1 MKKLVVLDLDGT
13 TLRNDKTV
21 SENTIKTLLDVRNK
35 GNIILFATARPPR
48 DAYKYVPE
56 PLRNNPIICYNGAAV
71 VSSNNL
77 EVIYEKQII
86 KNDVIKILDICES
99 CGYNQ
104 LSIEVNDTLYSN
116 FDTTPF
122 FGNAK
127 NEIKDLR
134 KMEYKS
140 AYKVIICS
148 EKPIDEKILKLFP
161 QTVKGVITDKK
172 TLCQIM
178 NAESSKWVAINS
190 IIEKFGI
197 SKENVIAFGDDIND
211 LEMIKNAG
219 TGVAMGNAE
228 EQLKSIANYITDT
241 NVNDGVAMFL
251 KKYILKMEE

>member
-1 MKKLVVLDLDGT
+1 MEKLIVLDLDGT

-21 SENTIKTLLDVRNK
+21 SENTINTLLDVRDR
-35 GNIILFATARPPR
+35 GNTILFATARPPR

-77 EVIYEKQII
+77 DVIYEKQIA
-86 KNDVIKILDICES
+86 KNDVIKILDICENF
-99 CGYNQ
+99 GYNQ

-134 KMEYKS
+134 QMEYKS
-140 AYKVIICS
+140 VYKVIICS
-148 EKPIDEKILKLFP
+148 EKSIDEKILKLFP

-178 NAESSKWVAINS
+178 NAESSKWIAINS
-190 IIEKFGI
+190 LVDKMGI
-197 SKENVIAFGDDIND
+197 KKENIIAFGDDVND

-219 TGVAMGNAE
+219 IGVAMGNAE
-228 EQLKSIANYITDT
+228 EQLKVIANYITDS
-241 NVNDGVAMFL
+241 NVNDGVAKFL
-251 KKYILKMEE
+251 KENVLRME

>member
-1 MKKLVVLDLDGT
+1 MKNLIVLDLDGT

-21 SENTIKTLLDVRNK
+21 SENTINTLLDVRER
-35 GNIILFATARPPR
+35 GNTILFATARPPR

-56 PLRNNPIICYNGAAV
+56 ALRNNPIICYNGAAV

-77 EVIYEKQII
+77 DVIYEKQIA
-86 KNDVIKILDICES
+86 KKDVLKILDVCERF
-99 CGYNQ
+99 GYNQ

-122 FGNAK
+122 FGNAR

-134 KMEYKS
+134 QMEYKS

-161 QTVKGVITDKK
+161 QTVKGVVTDKK

-190 IIEKFGI
+190 LVDKIGI
-197 SKENVIAFGDDIND
+197 NKENIIAFGDDVND

-219 TGVAMGNAE
+219 IGVAMENAE
-228 EQLKSIANYITDT
+228 EQLKKIANYITDT
-241 NVNDGVAMFL
+241 NVNDGVAKFL
-251 KKYILKMEE
+251 KDKILRIK

>member
-1 MKKLVVLDLDGT
+1 MKNLIVLDLDGT

-21 SENTIKTLLDVRNK
+21 SENTINTLLDVRER
-35 GNIILFATARPPR
+35 GNTILFATARPPR

-56 PLRNNPIICYNGAAV
+56 ALRNNPIICYNGAAV

-77 EVIYEKQII
+77 DVIYEKQIA
-86 KNDVIKILDICES
+86 KKDVLKILDVCERF
-99 CGYNQ
+99 GYNQ

-122 FGNAK
+122 FGNAR

-134 KMEYKS
+134 QMEYKS

-161 QTVKGVITDKK
+161 QTVKGVVTDKK

-190 IIEKFGI
+190 LVDKIGI
-197 SKENVIAFGDDIND
+197 NKENIIAFGDDVND

-219 TGVAMGNAE
+219 IGVAMGNAE
-228 EQLKSIANYITDT
+228 EQLKKIANYITDT
-241 NVNDGVAMFL
+241 NVNDGVAKFL
-251 KKYILKMEE
+251 KDKILRIK

>member
-1 MKKLVVLDLDGT
+1 MEKLIVLDLDGT

-21 SENTIKTLLDVRNK
+21 SENTINTLLDVRDR
-35 GNIILFATARPPR
+35 GNTILFATARPPR

-77 EVIYEKQII
+77 DVIYEKQIA
-86 KNDVIKILDICES
+86 KNDVLKILDICERF
-99 CGYNQ
+99 GYNQ

-134 KMEYKS
+134 QMEYKS

-178 NAESSKWVAINS
+178 NAESSKWIAINS
-190 IIEKFGI
+190 LVDKMGI
-197 SKENVIAFGDDIND
+197 KKDNIIAFGDDVND

-228 EQLKSIANYITDT
+228 EQLKAIANYITDS
-241 NVNDGVAMFL
+241 NVNDGVAKFL
-251 KKYILKMEE
+251 KKNVLRME

>member
-1 MKKLVVLDLDGT
+1 MWERG
-13 TLRNDKTV
+13 
-21 SENTIKTLLDVRNK
+21 NT
-35 GNIILFATARPPR
+35 ILFATARPPR

-56 PLRNNPIICYNGAAV
+56 ALRNNPIICYNGAAV

-77 EVIYEKQII
+77 DVIYEKQIA
-86 KNDVIKILDICES
+86 KNDVLKILDICERF
-99 CGYNQ
+99 GYNQ

-134 KMEYKS
+134 QMEYNS

-161 QTVKGVITDKK
+161 QTVKGVVTDKK

-190 IIEKFGI
+190 LVDKIGI
-197 SKENVIAFGDDIND
+197 NKENIIAFGDDVND

-219 TGVAMGNAE
+219 IGVAMGNAE
-228 EQLKSIANYITDT
+228 EQLKKIANYITDT
-241 NVNDGVAMFL
+241 NVNDGVAKFL
-251 KKYILKMEE
+251 KDKILRIK

>member
-1 MKKLVVLDLDGT
+1 MKNLIVLDLDGT

-21 SENTIKTLLDVRNK
+21 SENTINTLLDVRERENT
-35 GNIILFATARPPR
+35 ILFATARPPR

-56 PLRNNPIICYNGAAV
+56 ALRNNPIICYNGAAV

-77 EVIYEKQII
+77 DVIYEKQIA
-86 KNDVIKILDICES
+86 KKDVLKILDVCERF
-99 CGYNQ
+99 GYNQ

-122 FGNAK
+122 FGNAR

-134 KMEYKS
+134 QMEYKS

-161 QTVKGVITDKK
+161 QTVKGVVTDKK

-190 IIEKFGI
+190 LVDKIGI
-197 SKENVIAFGDDIND
+197 NKENIIAFGDDVND

-219 TGVAMGNAE
+219 IGVAMGNAE
-228 EQLKSIANYITDT
+228 EQLKKIANYITDT
-241 NVNDGVAMFL
+241 NVNDGVAKFL
-251 KKYILKMEE
+251 KDKILRIK

>member
-1 MKKLVVLDLDGT
+1 MEKLIVLDLDGT

-21 SENTIKTLLDVRNK
+21 SENTINTLLDVRDR
-35 GNIILFATARPPR
+35 GNTILFATARPPR

-77 EVIYEKQII
+77 DVIYEKQIA
-86 KNDVIKILDICES
+86 KNDVIKILDICENF
-99 CGYNQ
+99 GYNQ

-134 KMEYKS
+134 QMEYKS
-140 AYKVIICS
+140 VYKVIICS

-178 NAESSKWVAINS
+178 NAESSKWIAINS
-190 IIEKFGI
+190 LVDKMGI
-197 SKENVIAFGDDIND
+197 KKENIIAFGDDVND

-219 TGVAMGNAE
+219 IGVAMGNAE
-228 EQLKSIANYITDT
+228 EQLKVIANYITDS
-241 NVNDGVAMFL
+241 NVNDGVAKFL
-251 KKYILKMEE
+251 KENVLRME

>member
-1 MKKLVVLDLDGT
+1 MEKLIVLDLDGT

-21 SENTIKTLLDVRNK
+21 SENTINTLLDVRDR
-35 GNIILFATARPPR
+35 GNTILFATARPPR
-48 DAYKYVPE
+48 NAYKYVPE

-77 EVIYEKQII
+77 DVIYEKQIA
-86 KNDVIKILDICES
+86 KNDVIKILDICENF
-99 CGYNQ
+99 GYNQ

-134 KMEYKS
+134 QMEYKS
-140 AYKVIICS
+140 VYKVIICS

-178 NAESSKWVAINS
+178 NAESSKWIAINS
-190 IIEKFGI
+190 LVDKMGI
-197 SKENVIAFGDDIND
+197 KKENIIAFGDDVND

-219 TGVAMGNAE
+219 IGVAMGNAE
-228 EQLKSIANYITDT
+228 EQLKVIANYITDS
-241 NVNDGVAMFL
+241 NVNDGVAKFL
-251 KKYILKMEE
+251 KENVLRME

>member
-1 MKKLVVLDLDGT
+1 MKNLIVLDLDGT

-21 SENTIKTLLDVRNK
+21 SENTIKTLLDVRER
-35 GNIILFATARPPR
+35 GNTILFATARPPR

-56 PLRNNPIICYNGAAV
+56 ALRNNPIICYNGAAV

-77 EVIYEKQII
+77 DVIYEKQIA
-86 KNDVIKILDICES
+86 KNDVLKILDICERF
-99 CGYNQ
+99 GYNQ

-134 KMEYKS
+134 QMEYNS

-161 QTVKGVITDKK
+161 QTVKGVVTDKK

-190 IIEKFGI
+190 LVDKIGI
-197 SKENVIAFGDDIND
+197 NKENIIAFGDDVND

-219 TGVAMGNAE
+219 IGVAMGNAE
-228 EQLKSIANYITDT
+228 EQLKKIANYITDT
-241 NVNDGVAMFL
+241 NVNDGVAKFL
-251 KKYILKMEE
+251 KDKILRIK

>member
-1 MKKLVVLDLDGT
+1 MRNLIVLDLDGT
-13 TLRNDKTV
+13 TLKNDKTV
-21 SENTIKTLLDVRNK
+21 SENTINTLLDVRDR

-71 VSSNNL
+71 IASNNL
-77 EVIYEKQII
+77 NVIYEKQIA
-86 KNDVIKILDICES
+86 KNDVIKILDICENF
-99 CGYNQ
+99 GYNQ

-134 KMEYKS
+134 QMEYKS

-148 EKPIDEKILKLFP
+148 EKPIEEKILKLFP
-161 QTVKGVITDKK
+161 QTVKGVVTDKK

-190 IIEKFGI
+190 LVDKIGI
-197 SKENVIAFGDDIND
+197 NKENIIAFGDDVND

-219 TGVAMGNAE
+219 IGVAMGNAE
-228 EQLKSIANYITDT
+228 EQLKAIANYITDS
-241 NVNDGVAMFL
+241 NVNDGVAKFL
-251 KKYILKMEE
+251 KDKILRIK